1 MKKDNVTVADLTMGA
16 GGMLGQSLMD
26 KVANKLIGDIENGK
40 YELGQ
45 QIPSINVLARELDMA
60 RDTVERAYRKLRS
73 LGYVKSVP
81 GSGYFVCHPRGAGKA
96 RVLCLTDRLTDEK
109 QALYNEV
116 TRALGGE
123 DNVDLQTFQNRF
135 TLDSIILNYSDKY
148 QYFVL
153 ITVDATQLQNET
165 MWLSLRNLPADKVI
179 VLGPEVFPF
188 SPLAHV
194 YQDGRQDIFNILMAQ
209 KERLTGFYQE
219 LVLLSAQDY
228 LVPLSIREALFAFCC
243 NVGIRF
249 SCSNSNAECLKAG
262 MLFITYHDDELFNL
276 LNQLRTT
283 DLAIGKDVGI
293 ITFHDNIF
301 KEFLNLTVIT
311 PDFKQAGKA
320 ISGVVNGEQEGRI
333 CNPYQMILRLS
344 I

>member
-1 MKKDNVTVADLTMGA
+1 MTMGA

-81 GSGYFVCHPRGAGKA
+81 GSGYFVCRPREAGKA
-96 RVLCLTDRLTDEK
+96 KVLCLTDRLTDEK
-109 QALYNEV
+109 QALYNEI
-116 TRALGGE
+116 TRALDGQ

-153 ITVDATQLQNET
+153 ITVDATQLQDQA

-179 VLGPEVFPF
+179 LLGPEVFPF
-188 SPLAHV
+188 SPLAHI
-194 YQDGRQDIFNILMAQ
+194 YQDGRRDIFNMLMAQ
-209 KERLTGFYQE
+209 KDRLTGLYQE
-219 LVLLSAQDY
+219 MVLLSAQDY

-243 NVGIRF
+243 NTGIKFRW
-249 SCSNSNAECLKAG
+249 SNSNAEPLAAHT
-262 MLFITYHDDELFNL
+262 LFITYHDGELFNL

-293 ITFHDNIF
+293 ITFNDNIF

-311 PDFKQAGKA
+311 PDFRQAGKT
-320 ISGVVNGEQEGRI
+320 IQEIVNGGQEGRI
-333 CNPYQMILRLS
+333 CNPFQMVLRLS